1 MADEIKTNEIV
12 EEVEEVEKAEEI
24 EETQATE
31 LDNEEEVSQDD
42 AQEDLLEEVADDA
55 QPKKKKEKTKG
66 AFYIDP
72 KSGKKKMKKGLVAL
86 ISIVTII
93 AVITCSVLI
102 AIAAIRGKMQG
113 SSLGDA
119 PENFG
124 LSFAGNNEV
133 YTDYTD
139 HFAQFEEEIEA
150 GMAEDATDAEK
161 VLAAYIIYRVA
172 SLSLHNAPEVAKYS
186 TGGGRAEGILSMSK
200 MFTEP
205 LSVGGGMDMTSTY
218 YTIADGEGNK
228 YIAQEEYTQF
238 PEGAIFASEDYLVSI
253 GEMFVPAFLAFAR
266 RSIVTPDGTVTW
278 NGGSTSAVITEDGVT
293 GKFNDSKSKYVAKTA
308 EEVAE
313 VASKYERPYGEDW
326 GDDYGLKAPDLSIHV
341 INLDTIIADT
351 VVITE
356 KYGEDVN
363 GKMVKYYEVA
373 FEVNP
378 DAIIG
383 KGTDAEGN
391 EFDIH
396 ATYYAEQLYLANAG
410 LDFLNALGEYS
421 LRYTELKVNMT
432 VFENGYIRSWSTDET
447 WKMQANILH
456 EGVVDAC
463 GDTTCV
469 LTSACFSSEYYCYD
483 HDTIMQGFVN
493 RWFGA
498 SKYVNKPLEDLPFAD
513 KLAGYEAQEYGSY
526 R

>member
-1 MADEIKTNEIV
+1 MTDDIKTNEMEIV
-12 EEVEEVEKAEEI
+12 EEVNETEVPETEEL
-24 EETQATE
+24 TE
-31 LDNEEEVSQDD
+31 LNSADE
-42 AQEDLLEEVADDA
+42 LLEEVQEESKA
-55 QPKKKKEKTKG
+55 KKKEKTKG

-72 KSGKKKMKKGLVAL
+72 KSGKKKMKKGLIAL

-93 AVITCSVLI
+93 AVITCSI
-102 AIAAIRGKMQG
+102 FITMAAIRGAMKG
-113 SSLGDA
+113 SEIADA

-124 LSFAGNNEV
+124 VSFASNNDL
-133 YTDYTD
+133 YTDYSD
-139 HFAQFEEEIEA
+139 HFAQFEDQIEA
-150 GMAEDATDAEK
+150 GMKDDATDAEK

-186 TGGGRAEGILSMSK
+186 TGGGEAGGTLSMSK
-200 MFTEP
+200 MFTDP

-238 PEGAIFASEDYLVSI
+238 PEGAITASEDYLVSI
-253 GEMFVPAFLAFAR
+253 GEMFVPAMLAFAR

-278 NGGSTSAVITEDGVT
+278 NGGSTSAVITKDGVT
-293 GKFNDSKSKYVAKTA
+293 GKFKDSKNNYAIKTA

-313 VASKYERPYGEDW
+313 VASKYERPYDETW
-326 GDDYGLKAPDLSIHV
+326 GDDYGLTAPDLSIHV
-341 INLDTIIADT
+341 INTDTIIADS

-363 GKMVKYYEVA
+363 GRAVKYYEVA

-378 DAIIG
+378 EAIIG
-383 KGTDAEGN
+383 KGTDEEGN

-410 LDFLNALGEYS
+410 LDFLNALGEYG

-463 GDTTCV
+463 GETTCV
-469 LTSACFSSEYYCYD
+469 LSSANFSSEYYCYD

-498 SKYVNKPLEDLPFAD
+498 SKYVNKPIEDLPFAD